1 MKQISQV
8 YIDQIIE
15 LAREAE
21 LEDPIDWG
29 MISIDELD
37 TYQFVASNVIETFL
51 DKYKQPNSRE
61 MMLAVIVK
69 LVVENLV
76 LNVKLREKQW

>member
-1 MKQISQV
+1 MKPISRE

-21 LEDPIDWG
+21 AEDPIDWG
-29 MISIDELD
+29 MLSIDEYN
-37 TYQFVASNVIETFL
+37 TYQLVASNIIETFL
-51 DKYKQPNSRE
+51 DKYNHDNGKE
-61 MMLAVIVK
+61 IMLAVIVK

-76 LNVKLREKQW
+76 LNLKLREL